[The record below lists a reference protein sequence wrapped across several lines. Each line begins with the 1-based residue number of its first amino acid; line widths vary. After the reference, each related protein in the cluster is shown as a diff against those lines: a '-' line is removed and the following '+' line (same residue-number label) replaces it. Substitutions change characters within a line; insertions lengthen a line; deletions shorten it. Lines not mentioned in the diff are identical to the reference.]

1 MKNSNNTIVRDTKMV
16 SLTYWK
22 LTKMIRLLQKMRLQS
37 RMQILRKL
45 SIIVMYIIVDRL
57 FTKEDNKMKKMRV
70 MVVKYGYIDIEAE
83 IEEEALELAYS
94 KPDHAFDW
102 SEFDDAQV
110 IDDNVDQ
117 K

>member
-16 SLTYWK
+16 SLTYWQ

-45 SIIVMYIIVDRL
+45 SIIVMYIIVDKL

-70 MVVKYGYIDIEAE
+70 MVVKYGY